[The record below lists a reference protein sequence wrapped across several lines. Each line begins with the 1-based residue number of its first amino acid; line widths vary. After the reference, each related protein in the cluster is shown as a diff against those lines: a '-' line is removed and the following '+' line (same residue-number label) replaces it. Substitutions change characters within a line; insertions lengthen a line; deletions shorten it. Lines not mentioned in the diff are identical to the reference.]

1 MQTTV
6 QVIFGGLIKI
16 FDFISEFLNIVLLVI
31 GCIVIFLLIKVKK
44 FQKLPEKAVSKKEL
58 KEYMYRLRLINIFSI
73 CIIIC
78 TIIELI
84 VEMLI

>member
-1 MQTTV
+1 MQTAV

-16 FDFISEFLNIVLLVI
+16 LDFISKILNIVLLVI

-44 FQKLPEKAVSKKEL
+44 FQKLPDKPVEKKEL
-58 KEYMYRLRLINIFSI
+58 KEYMYRLRLIIIFSI
-73 CIIIC
+73 CIIIF